1 MHIAHKVRR
10 LVAIKVII
18 ATDASATRRGGSM
31 NTEHVIY
38 SALGV
43 FFLFCAVTGFLAQR
57 VRMGLTA

>member
-1 MHIAHKVRR
+1 
-10 LVAIKVII
+10 
-18 ATDASATRRGGSM
+18 M

-43 FFLFCAVTGFLAQR
+43 FFLFRAVTGFLAQR